1 MARYQTQRI
10 DGNKLRSLDTIPFE
24 EWLEHGVSL
33 RAVSAN
39 GDGRV
44 NSGILRNGQ
53 YFYRVWE
60 PKKWWLSGITPTSRL
75 LLESEDPSAR

>member
-10 DGNKLRSLDTIPFE
+10 DGNKLRSLDAIPFE
-24 EWLEHGVSL
+24 EWSKHGVSL

-60 PKKWWLSGITPTSRL
+60 PKGWWLSDITPTSRL
-75 LLESEDPSAR
+75 LLESEVPNAL

>member
-1 MARYQTQRI
+1 MARYQKQRI
-10 DGNKLRSLDTIPFE
+10 DGNKLRSLDAIPFE

-44 NSGILRNGQ
+44 NSCVLQDGR
-53 YFYRVWE
+53 YFYRAWE
-60 PKKWWLSGITPTSRL
+60 PKKWCLSGITPTSRL
-75 LLESEDPSAR
+75 LLESEVPNAL